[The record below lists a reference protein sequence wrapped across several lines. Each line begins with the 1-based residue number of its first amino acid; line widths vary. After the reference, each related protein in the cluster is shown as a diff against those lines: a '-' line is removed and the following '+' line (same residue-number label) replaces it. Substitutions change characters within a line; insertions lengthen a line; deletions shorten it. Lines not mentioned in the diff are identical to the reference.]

1 MRNKLNCWIFT
12 HILFFKF
19 IGILSNFISA
29 DLKKTLIMTEIYQD
43 MRSWFIRRYNNDNL
57 GKMFI
62 SAHLFVQSSWNLLTL
77 WFNYRKYMSN
87 SI

>member
-1 MRNKLNCWIFT
+1 
-12 HILFFKF
+12 
-19 IGILSNFISA
+19 
-29 DLKKTLIMTEIYQD
+29 MTEIYQD

-62 SAHLFVQSSWNLLTL
+62 FAHLFVQSSWNLLTL